1 MTDIEILERIVAEGS
16 CSGCWLSCYG
26 NQGAVCPLN
35 RNEWCSVGFSAESA
49 KQKLK
54 EMDMKETSDMSRAS
68 VPELKGVEMLVR
80 SFDGTKKVA
89 TVFGWDEH
97 LKKYIGRYANYDKA
111 EPLPAVETI
120 TPDEALRKLNE
131 LEGKKYKLEV

>member
-1 MTDIEILERIVAEGS
+1 MTDREILERIVAEGS

-35 RNEWCSVGFSAESA
+35 RNECGSVGFSAESA

-54 EMDMKETSDMSRAS
+54 EMDMQ
-68 VPELKGVEMLVR
+68 VPELKGVEMLVWNSNSKGR
-80 SFDGTKKVA
+80 TDIIYGFDPIKSR
-89 TVFGWDEH
+89 
-97 LKKYIGRYANYDKA
+97 YIGLGQNWLHAK
-111 EPLPAVETI
+111 PLPEVETI

-131 LEGKKYKLEV
+131 LEGKTYKLEIK